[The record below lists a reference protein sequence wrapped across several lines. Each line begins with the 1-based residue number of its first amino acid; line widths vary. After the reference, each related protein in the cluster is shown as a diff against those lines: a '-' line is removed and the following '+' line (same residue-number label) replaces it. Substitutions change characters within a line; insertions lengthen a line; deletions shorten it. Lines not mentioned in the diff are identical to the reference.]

1 MTKNFD
7 FSLFDLFTFLLVSSL
22 LKARLKVCGTKK
34 VELREIV
41 YLLRLRFLLI

>member
-7 FSLFDLFTFLLVSSL
+7 FSLFDLFTFLLVTSL
-22 LKARLKVCGTKK
+22 LKARVKARGTKK

-41 YLLRLRFLLI
+41 YLLRLRLLLT